1 MIYKAVLIITIAT
14 TTVIACSFWISARN
28 ISLMEAFFIST
39 VDFSLMHRQVIRM
52 KITNNTAM
60 ISANL
65 LYPIRLISLSVV
77 PPNAFPSAATLMTVT
92 IDTSAEP
99 TPAQERANADNPSLS
114 FPASVNAGII
124 LQNGISIIV

>member
-1 MIYKAVLIITIAT
+1 
-14 TTVIACSFWISARN
+14 
-28 ISLMEAFFIST
+28 MEAFFIST

-52 KITNNTAM
+52 KITNNTA
-60 ISANL
+60 IVSANL

-77 PPNAFPSAATLMTVT
+77 PPNAFPSAATLITVT

>member
-1 MIYKAVLIITIAT
+1 
-14 TTVIACSFWISARN
+14 
-28 ISLMEAFFIST
+28 
-39 VDFSLMHRQVIRM
+39 M

-77 PPNAFPSAATLMTVT
+77 PPNAFAATLMTVT

-99 TPAQERANADNPSLS
+99 TPAQERANADSPSLS